1 MQKKPYNNRS
11 KWIDYQ
17 ILRHSLKTNHILH
30 NFFNHINDECP
41 FCSANPDTIMHTMGT
56 CVHTNTLWDKLK
68 QILSQTYIGKDQTLK
83 NKLFGYSELENTH
96 PLNVIHSLTRL
107 YIWNCRHKNTV
118 PNIQA
123 LKNIVCTEIK
133 DLKAIYA
140 IKMRDFPYSQEWLY
154 ILGEMQP
161 PTQ

>member
-1 MQKKPYNNRS
+1 
-11 KWIDYQ
+11 
-17 ILRHSLKTNHILH
+17 
-30 NFFNHINDECP
+30 
-41 FCSANPDTIMHTMGT
+41 MGT

-68 QILSQTYIGKDQTLK
+68 QILSQTYIVKDQTLK
-83 NKLFGYSELENTH
+83 NKLFGYNELEHTH

-107 YIWNCRHKNTV
+107 YIWNCRHKNIV

-140 IKMRDFPYSQEWLY
+140 IKMKELPYSQEWLY